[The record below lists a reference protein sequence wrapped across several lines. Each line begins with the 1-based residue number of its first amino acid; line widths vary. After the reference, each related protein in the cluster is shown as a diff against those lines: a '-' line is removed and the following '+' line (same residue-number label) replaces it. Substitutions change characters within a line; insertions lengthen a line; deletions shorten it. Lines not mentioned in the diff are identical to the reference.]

1 MSALWKRARHY
12 RYQRL
17 VRKNMKTTFNW
28 VKDDPCYGCKH
39 AKRLNDENLQLFSRR
54 FGCTNSK
61 RREDLVSHAAE
72 LLKMRDHNA
81 ISIAYKELGQA
92 IDMDNDFLNDGH
104 YACSESVVVPSCFEK
119 IDEI

>member
-1 MSALWKRARHY
+1 MK
-12 RYQRL
+12 
-17 VRKNMKTTFNW
+17 KMKTTFNW

-39 AKRLNDENLQLFSRR
+39 VKRLNNDKLQIFDRR
-54 FGCTNSK
+54 FGCTNAK
-61 RREDLVSHAAE
+61 RREDLVSHVAE

-104 YACSESVVVPSCFEK
+104 YACSESIAPSCFEK
-119 IDEI
+119 SEEN